1 LPTPAPLPVTTTTS
15 PPGPPGTCRIFGD
28 PHVMTFDGSRV
39 SFYSQG
45 EYWMVK
51 STTVWIQG
59 RYLPTPMTNG
69 LSVVKEVAIGGPF
82 LQSADGSKNILRIS
96 ALRAT
101 FNGAPIIPGFPDQ
114 FTNQDPAVE
123 VTTDGSGE
131 ILQQGRQGKEMHVV
145 HVRLPL
151 GVHLQINRWNEAGEG
166 EYLNVEIIM
175 SVQPAQDGHCG
186 NFNGNPADDTRALIR
201 ARIGT
206 TGVAPEN
213 LLFNVKTPV
222 REANRPDLNDC
233 PADKTDHAREICEK
247 KSANGIADKDC
258 MIDVCFGGDNF
269 ADMTDY

>member
-1 LPTPAPLPVTTTTS
+1 V
-15 PPGPPGTCRIFGD
+15 R
-28 PHVMTFDGSRV
+28 TFDGSHA

-51 STTVWIQG
+51 SMTVWIQG
-59 RYLPTPMTNG
+59 RYLPTPITNG

-82 LQSADGSKNILRIS
+82 MQSADGSQNILRIS
-96 ALRAT
+96 ALSAT

-114 FTNQDPAVE
+114 FTNVDPAVE

-151 GVHLQINRWNEAGEG
+151 GVRMQINRWNEAGEG
-166 EYLNVEIIM
+166 EYLNVEISM
-175 SVQPAQDGHCG
+175 SVQPGQDGHCG
-186 NFNGNPADDTRALIR
+186 NFNGDPNDDTRPLIR

-206 TGVAPEN
+206 TGVAVEN
-213 LLFNVKTPV
+213 LLFHTKTPV

-233 PADKTDHAREICEK
+233 PTEKTNHAREMCEE
-247 KSANGIADKDC
+247 KSSNGIAGKEC
-258 MIDVCFGGDNF
+258 MIDVCFGGDTF
-269 ADMTDY
+269 ADATDYD